1 MSDCRAGRPSRTG
14 DEPVERPTTGPAQQ
28 EPTTQ
33 GPTPEPA
40 RQPTQESTRQS
51 PQHPSRGPGPTLE
64 PTRGPISDPP
74 QSSGDDRSTDRPE
87 IIARLAELQRGLG
100 RFFARDRSMPIMASN
115 LTMQQLKVVVF
126 LSYQGSTS
134 GQELAR
140 HLGVG
145 LGTVTGI
152 VDRVVAQGLA
162 TRRED
167 PNDRRIR
174 RVELTE
180 AGRRLTTEMLD
191 AGTAG
196 YRRLLQRLDTDT
208 LRTMET
214 VMGKIHEA
222 MRQMEAED
230 HAGDH
235 QAP

>member
-1 MSDCRAGRPSRTG
+1 M
-14 DEPVERPTTGPAQQ
+14 ERPATWPAQQ
-28 EPTTQ
+28 EPTAD
-33 GPTPEPA
+33 EPHEEA
-40 RQPTQESTRQS
+40 AQQS
-51 PQHPSRGPGPTLE
+51 MQD
-64 PTRGPISDPP
+64 PTRGAAFTPV
-74 QSSGDDRSTDRPE
+74 QGSGDDQSTDRPE

-115 LTMQQLKVVVF
+115 LTMQQLKVVVL

-191 AGTAG
+191 AGAAG
-196 YRRLLQRLDTDT
+196 YRRLLERLDTGT